1 MYAAVLSLQ
10 RRHRQQVT
18 ALIGTSLVK
27 SPECPCP
34 ALSRSVAHHMI
45 STRRIAAA
53 FALAAGATAL
63 AAPAASAAPIS
74 PTGMIDSIAM
84 SGVPAEQQEELPT
97 VTSQLN
103 GLNDLYQLN
112 ELHQLTDLAAP
123 VTGLL
128 PAVQ

>member
-1 MYAAVLSLQ
+1 
-10 RRHRQQVT
+10 
-18 ALIGTSLVK
+18 
-27 SPECPCP
+27 
-34 ALSRSVAHHMI
+34 MI

-84 SGVPAEQQEELPT
+84 SGIPAEQQEELPT

-128 PAVQ
+128 PAIEQ